1 MGIDNKLVEKLKY
14 KKHKTELQIKVL
26 NVAENLEVTICDFK
40 SKSEKT
46 SAICY
51 LHLNL
56 LSHRSIFMRWNCNLS
71 HQRFT
76 KLGGNG

>member
-40 SKSEKT
+40 SIE
-46 SAICY
+46 I
-51 LHLNL
+51 
-56 LSHRSIFMRWNCNLS
+56 
-71 HQRFT
+71 
-76 KLGGNG
+76 